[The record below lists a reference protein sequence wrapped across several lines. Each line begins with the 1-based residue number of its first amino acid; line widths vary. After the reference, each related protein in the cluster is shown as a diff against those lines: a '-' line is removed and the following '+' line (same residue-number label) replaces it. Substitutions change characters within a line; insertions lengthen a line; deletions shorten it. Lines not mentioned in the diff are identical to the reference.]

1 MSLSLEPSVER
12 APSVPV
18 VPAREVPA
26 LTRSRRPRRW
36 LVLLWLSG
44 ALVLGIVLATGM
56 GAVRIEPLQVV
67 TILTNRLGFSLSA
80 THTPQQDSVLWLL
93 RLPRVVLACLVGGS
107 LALCGAAMQ
116 GLFRNPLADP
126 ALLGVSSGAALGAVT
141 SIVLAGRLAWT
152 APVWALPICAFV
164 GALGAVAAVH
174 FLGRID
180 GRTHLAG
187 LLLAGIA
194 INAFAGAGVG
204 LATFLAND
212 AQLRSITF
220 WSLGSLGAASWPVCA
235 LLTPLVLVPGGVLL
249 RQASLLNSMM
259 LGETEAGHL
268 GFRVEI
274 HKRVILGCGALMVGA
289 SVSTVGIVGFV
300 GLVAPHLLRL
310 VLGPDHRLLLPA
322 SALAGALLMLAADT
336 VCRTVAIPAE
346 IPVGV
351 ATALLGAPFFL
362 WLLWREQR
370 LSV

>member
-1 MSLSLEPSVER
+1 M
-12 APSVPV
+12 
-18 VPAREVPA
+18 PAGV
-26 LTRSRRPRRW
+26 RRPRRW
-36 LVLLWLSG
+36 PVLLLLS
-44 ALVLGIVLATGM
+44 AVLVLGVVLAAGL
-56 GAVRIEPLQVV
+56 GAVRIEPSQVV
-67 TILTNRLGFSLSA
+67 TILAGHAGVPLPSA
-80 THTPQQDSVLWLL
+80 HTAQQDSVLWFL

-126 ALLGVSSGAALGAVT
+126 ALLGVSSGAALGAVA
-141 SIVLAGRLAWT
+141 SIVLAGRFAWT
-152 APVWALPICAFV
+152 APFWALPVCAFA
-164 GALGAVAAVH
+164 GALAATATVQ
-174 FLGRID
+174 FLGRLD

-194 INAFAGAGVG
+194 VNTFSGAGVG

-220 WSLGSLGAASWPVCA
+220 WSLGSLGAASWTVCA
-235 LLTPLVLVPGGVLL
+235 LLSPLVLIPGWFLL
-249 RQASLLNSMM
+249 RQASLLNAML
-259 LGETEAGHL
+259 LGESEAGHL
-268 GFRVEI
+268 GFRVVTR
-274 HKRVILGCGALMVGA
+274 KRIMLVCGALMVGA
-289 SVSTVGIVGFV
+289 SVSMVGIVGFV

-310 VLGPDHRLLLPA
+310 ALGPDHRLLLPA
-322 SALAGALLMLAADT
+322 STLLGASLMLAADT

-370 LSV
+370 SPF